1 MRILGIAHLFDYL
14 IVLAVAALSTYL
26 LVYPVRKI
34 AVRIGAVVAPDERRV
49 HRRSTPTLG
58 GVAMFVAFLI
68 AMLVAWNLPGLA
80 VVFHHSSEPAG
91 VVLGAAVIVVVGL
104 IDDLKEIS
112 APAKV
117 AGQVLAATVLYYLG
131 VTMFQFK
138 IPFAGFVLLSPG
150 LIPLVTAIWVVGIAN
165 AINLIDGLD
174 GLAAGIVAIA
184 SGALFIY
191 GTRLVNLDVLSPH
204 NVGPLLAIIAFGV
217 CIGFLPHN
225 FNPARIFMGDVGSMF
240 LGIMMASGTMVIGG
254 RTPDVTGETYFFF
267 EPLLICF
274 FILGVPILDMVLAII
289 RRTARRSG
297 VSTPDKDHLH
307 HRLVRLGHGPRR
319 AVLILWAWTAV
330 LSGFVLLPTF
340 DPQGNAYIIPGA
352 AALVVLLI
360 TLFRPG
366 QSQKAGMEPISD
378 NLEGAN
384 LGINDERGSR
394 GRHDISL
401 GSEEGLADREELAK
415 GLNGRRKHARHF
427 RQRNQL
433 TIGR

>member
-1 MRILGIAHLFDYL
+1 LRILGVAHLFDYL
-14 IVLAVAALSTYL
+14 LVLVVAALSTYL
-26 LVYPVRKI
+26 LVYPVRKV
-34 AVRIGAVVAPDERRV
+34 AMRIGAVVAPDERRV

-58 GVAMFVAFLI
+58 GVAMFIAFLI
-68 AMLVAWNLPGLA
+68 AVLVAWNLPGLA
-80 VVFHHSSEPAG
+80 VIFHHSSEPVG
-91 VVLGAAVIVVVGL
+91 VVLGAAVIVIVGL

-117 AGQVLAATVLYYLG
+117 AGQVLAATALYYLG

-138 IPFAGFVLLSPG
+138 IPFAGFVVLSPG

-174 GLAAGIVAIA
+174 GLAAGTVAIA

-204 NVGPLLAIIAFGV
+204 NIGPLLAIIAFGT

-240 LGIMMASGTMVIGG
+240 LGIMMASTTMVIGG
-254 RTPDVTGETYFFF
+254 RSPDVTGETYFFF

-274 FILGVPILDMVLAII
+274 FILGVPILDMALAII

-360 TLFRPG
+360 TAFRPG
-366 QSQKAGMEPISD
+366 QSQRAGIETT
-378 NLEGAN
+378 ATN
-384 LGINDERGSR
+384 LGDT
-394 GRHDISL
+394 SL
-401 GSEEGLADREELAK
+401 GDDDESEDQGDHRSISFGSSERLVKSLPGK
-415 GLNGRRKHARHF
+415 RRHARHF
-427 RQRNQL
+427 RQKDQL
-433 TIGR
+433 PTGH